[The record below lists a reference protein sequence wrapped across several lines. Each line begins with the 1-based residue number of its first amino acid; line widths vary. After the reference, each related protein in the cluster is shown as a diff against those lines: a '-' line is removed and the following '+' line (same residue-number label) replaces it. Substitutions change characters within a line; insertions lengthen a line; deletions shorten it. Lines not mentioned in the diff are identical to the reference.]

1 MAKKKG
7 LGKGL
12 GALLTDESPSID
24 SEKITEI
31 KIIDIE
37 PDSEQ
42 PRMVFEDEKL
52 VELADSI
59 SQYGVLTPIL
69 VHESENGY
77 YKIIAGER
85 RWRASKL
92 AGLKTM
98 PAIIKKLSDEEK
110 YEVSLIENLQR
121 EDLNPVEEALGIK
134 KLMEEHSL
142 TQEQVAKKLSRSR
155 SSVANS
161 LRILNLH
168 KEVLEMLQDEKI
180 SFGHAKVLLSVDDE
194 SRQLE
199 FALMIY
205 EKGISVRELE
215 ELIKKSSAPKKA
227 KAKKEPDLNIK
238 LAFETIEKSV
248 SSALGTKV
256 KILDKNNK
264 GKIQIEY
271 YSSEDLERIVN
282 LIKNA
287 EKNDL

>member
-12 GALLTDESPSID
+12 GALLTDDGPSID
-24 SEKITEI
+24 SEKITEV

-37 PDSEQ
+37 PDSNQ
-42 PRMVFEDEKL
+42 PRKVFEDEKL
-52 VELADSI
+52 AELADSI
-59 SQYGVLTPIL
+59 RQYGVLTPIL

-92 AGLKTM
+92 AGLKSM
-98 PAIIKKLSDEEK
+98 PVIIKKLSEEEK

-121 EDLNPVEEALGIK
+121 EDLNPVEEALGLK
-134 KLMEEHSL
+134 NLMEEHGL
-142 TQEQVAKKLSRSR
+142 TQEQVAEKLSRSR

-161 LRILNLH
+161 LRLLNLQS
-168 KEVLEMLQDEKI
+168 EVVEMLEEGKI
-180 SFGHAKVLLSVDDE
+180 SVGHAKVLLSVEDE
-194 SRQLE
+194 SKQLE
-199 FALMIY
+199 LAMAVL
-205 EKGISVRELE
+205 EKNLSVRELE
-215 ELIKKSSAPKKA
+215 SLIKGLTKTVKPKEKTN
-227 KAKKEPDLNIK
+227 LNVK

-248 SSALGTKV
+248 ASALGTKV
-256 KILDKNNK
+256 KIMDKNNK

-271 YSSEDLERIVN
+271 YSAEDLERIVN
-282 LIKNA
+282 LIKKA